1 MPIWINAIGVS
12 CIGMVCGYLIFYSY
26 KRQHPPMSEHPLPV
40 GEVITLLTAVGVG
53 GVIGGA
59 FIALEGVNY
68 VGPYGIGLLLGLTSN
83 ILLTM
88 RAEGDLERP

>member
-12 CIGMVCGYLIFYSY
+12 CIGVVCGYLIFYSY
-26 KRQHPPMSEHPLPV
+26 KRQHPPMSERPLPV
-40 GEVITLLTAVGVG
+40 GEVITLLTAVGAG

-68 VGPYGIGLLLGLTSN
+68 VGAYGIGLLLGITVNAALTVWHEN
-83 ILLTM
+83 QV
-88 RAEGDLERP
+88 R